1 MEVNATSNTA
11 CCAGLEMFVLHLE
24 MYWHAVQGTGV
35 VSSKDTSLDFLTL
48 FLYSQEEKFC
58 IFVN

>member
-35 VSSKDTSLDFLTL
+35 VSSKENKIPLWTF
-48 FLYSQEEKFC
+48 
-58 IFVN
+58 